1 MSPPLVCVGL
11 SHHTAP
17 VNVRERLALP
27 DERQTELLQ
36 AMAQAPA
43 EALLI
48 STCNRVELYVLGPGD
63 DLQDRTRAA
72 LARAAGD
79 DLLPYLYA
87 HRGEAAVLHLFRV
100 AASLDSMVLGEPQ
113 VLGQVKDAF
122 EQAQRMGAARG
133 ELTRICAA
141 AFGSAKRVRTETDL
155 GRAAT
160 SMASAAVVMA
170 RHVFDGLDGKTVLLV
185 GAGEMAELGGKH
197 VLSAGASRV
206 LVTNRTFERAEALAV
221 SLGGEAVPFERLEE
235 SLVLADMVVC
245 TTASPAPLITREK
258 VARVLK
264 PRRHRPLIL
273 VDLAVPRD
281 VDPDVSTL
289 DGVYAFDVDDIQK
302 VVDQNQAARTAA
314 AASAE
319 VLVSE
324 EVGRYIRQRAVREQ
338 VPVLA
343 QLRARAE
350 QIRRAELERAMA
362 NLSAPLGPEQLKVI
376 EAMTS
381 AIVNKMLHQPTAR
394 LRAVQ
399 AGDSEL
405 ADAAAELF
413 GLDGTPRKAGE
424 G

>member
-1 MSPPLVCVGL
+1 MSSPLVCVGL

-17 VNVRERLALP
+17 LDVRERLALP

-48 STCNRVELYVLGPGD
+48 STCNRVELYVVGPGT
-63 DLQDRTRAA
+63 DLHERTRTA
-72 LARAAGD
+72 LAGAAGD
-79 DLLPYLYA
+79 DLAPFLYS
-87 HRGEAAVLHLFRV
+87 HHGEAAVLHLFRV

-113 VLGQVKDAF
+113 ILGQVKDAF
-122 EQAQRMGAARG
+122 EQAQRLGAARG
-133 ELTRICAA
+133 ELARICAA
-141 AFGSAKRVRTETDL
+141 AFGSAKRVRTETEL

-160 SMASAAVVMA
+160 SMASAAVEMA

-185 GAGEMAELGGKH
+185 GAGEMAELSGKH
-197 VLSAGASRV
+197 LVAAGAAKV
-206 LVTNRTFERAEALAV
+206 LVANRTFERAEALAA
-221 SLGGEAVPFERLEE
+221 SLGGQAVPFDRLEE
-235 SLVLADMVVC
+235 SLVLADVVVC
-245 TTASPAPLITREK
+245 TTASPKPVITREK
-258 VARVLK
+258 VSRMLK
-264 PRRHRPLIL
+264 PRKHRPLFL

-281 VDPDVSTL
+281 VEPEVQTL

-302 VVDQNQAARTAA
+302 VVAENQAARTAA
-314 AASAE
+314 AGRAE
-319 VLVSE
+319 VVVAE
-324 EVGRYIRQRAVREQ
+324 EVARYIRQRAVREQ

-350 QIRRAELERAMA
+350 QIRRAELERAIG
-362 NLSAPLGPEQLKVI
+362 NLPAPLTADQARVI

-381 AIVNKMLHQPTAR
+381 AIVNKMLHQPTAK
-394 LRAVQ
+394 LRAVE
-399 AGDSEL
+399 AGESEL

-413 GLDGTPRKAGE
+413 GLEGTARKAE

>member
-206 LVTNRTFERAEALAV
+206 LVTNRTFERAEALAA
-221 SLGGEAVPFERLEE
+221 SLGGQAVPFERLEE

-394 LRAVQ
+394 LRAVE

>member
-1 MSPPLVCVGL
+1 VSPPLVCVGL

-48 STCNRVELYVLGPGD
+48 STCNRVELYVVGPGD

-122 EQAQRMGAARG
+122 EQAQRLGAARG

-185 GAGEMAELGGKH
+185 GAGEMAELCGKH
-197 VLSAGASRV
+197 VLSARASRV
-206 LVTNRTFERAEALAV
+206 LVTNRTFERAEALSA
-221 SLGGEAVPFERLEE
+221 SLGGQAVPFERMEE

-362 NLSAPLGPEQLKVI
+362 NLSSPLGPEQLKVI

-394 LRAVQ
+394 LRAVE